1 MPPLARLALASILL
15 LAASFSAAA
24 DDTLDRDMREVE
36 RIRHLT
42 FTGPVASETI
52 TRAELPGRLR
62 AQLQK
67 GLTYSFGEYEEMLRA
82 LYLVNPGS
90 GDLMSPLLALLQS
103 QVLAYYDPDTNRF
116 YFVDSMPEG
125 LNPGMPADV
134 MRDIVVI
141 HELVH
146 ALQDQR
152 RDLSASDRLL
162 RDDWDGGL
170 ALHAVIEG
178 EASLVMLAAAV
189 EKAGMPFDDLVANET
204 LLNAA
209 MGSIATA
216 SIDGG
221 DAPKYFVESL
231 KFPYLEGLRFVLAA
245 YRRGGW
251 KEVDRL
257 LVDPPRSTREVMH
270 PDEYFSRTVAAAPFT
285 PHTPRGG
292 FPDARLGQTHWA
304 FLTGGQAA
312 GWVDDRVS
320 ISLDRSCR
328 PTVTITTRWESELAA
343 RDFEREYE
351 RFLDSKSAAA
361 SIDRDGSVV
370 RVAYGFDAKEIRE
383 FMKSVPRSSASLT
396 PVGTT
401 RAKRATME
409 QQ

>member
-1 MPPLARLALASILL
+1 MSPFARVALASILL
-15 LAASFSAAA
+15 FSAPLGLRAEE
-24 DDTLDRDMREVE
+24 TLERDMREVE
-36 RIRHLT
+36 RIRHLS
-42 FTGPVASETI
+42 FTAPVASETI
-52 TRAELPGRLR
+52 TRAELPARLR
-62 AQLQK
+62 VQIQK

-82 LYLVNPGS
+82 LYLVEPGS

-103 QVLAYYDPDTNRF
+103 QVLAYYDPDTDRF

-152 RDLSASDRLL
+152 RDLAASDRLL

-170 ALHAVIEG
+170 ALHAVLEG

-189 EKAGMPFDDLVANET
+189 EKAGMPFDDLVANEA

-209 MGSIATA
+209 MGSIAA
-216 SIDGG
+216 AAVDGG

-231 KFPYLEGLRFVLAA
+231 KFPYIEGLRFVLAA

-257 LVDPPRSTREVMH
+257 LVDPPQSTREVLH
-270 PDEYFSRTVAAAPFT
+270 PDEYFARTASLAPFV
-285 PHTPRGG
+285 PRIPRNG

-304 FLTGGQAA
+304 FLTGGDAA
-312 GWVDDRVS
+312 GWLDDRVS

-343 RDFEREYE
+343 RNFERSYE
-351 RFLDSKSAAA
+351 RFLDAKSAAA
-361 SIDRDGSVV
+361 SIDRDGAVV
-370 RVAYGFDAKEIRE
+370 RVAYGFDAKQIRE
-383 FMKSVPRSSASLT
+383 FMKDSPRSTASLA
-396 PVGTT
+396 P
-401 RAKRATME
+401 RATME